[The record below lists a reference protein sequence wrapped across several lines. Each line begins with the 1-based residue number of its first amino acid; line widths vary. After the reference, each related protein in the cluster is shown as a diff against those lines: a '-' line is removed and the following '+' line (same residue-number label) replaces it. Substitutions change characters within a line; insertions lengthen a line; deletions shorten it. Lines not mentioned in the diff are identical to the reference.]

1 MANKTNNATQNNY
14 DENQI
19 QVLEGLEAVRKRPGM
34 YIGSTDIT
42 GLHHL
47 VTEII
52 DNSVDE
58 ALNGFADRIKIT
70 IHKDNSITI
79 ADNGRG
85 IPVAIKKEYGVS
97 ALELAATKLHAG
109 GKFGG
114 SGYKVSGGLHGV
126 GLSVVNAL
134 STTMEIWVKKL
145 EGIYYQKYLQGN
157 PVEAVKII
165 DINSVSNDESF
176 LNSKTG
182 TVIRFSPNP
191 KIFESIEYNT
201 QTICEKCKGFAY
213 LLAGLMFEIND
224 EKDNF
229 ATSYFFEGGLKSYV
243 TELNKNKNTIC
254 KVFHTKKEED
264 GMEVEIALQYTD
276 SYTETLISYA
286 NNIITPFHGH
296 HVTGFKIALTKTIND
311 YAKEKGFLKNDKAL
325 SGEDIREGLT
335 AIINIKIDNE
345 RIQYEGQTKEKLGTL
360 AARTATEN
368 VFRESFKTYLEEN
381 PKDAQAI
388 IEKGFLTQRARLA
401 AKAAR
406 ETIIRKGALESASLP
421 GTLADCSSKKAE
433 ESELYIVEGDS
444 AGGSDKQARDR
455 HFQAILPLFGKPL
468 NVEKTRLDKVL
479 ENGRL
484 ESLVIALGTSIGE
497 SFDISKLRY
506 HKVII
511 MSDADVDGAH
521 IATLYL
527 TFFFRY
533 FKELI
538 DLGYVY
544 LAQPP
549 LYRVQKGKN
558 FKYVFNEEE
567 KNAVIAEYGGV
578 ANVTRFKGLGEM
590 DAIQLWDTTMNPK
603 TRILKKVTIEDA
615 QKADEVFTTLM
626 GLEVA
631 PRKKFIQTHAKSA
644 NLDL

>member
-1 MANKTNNATQNNY
+1 MANKTNNTTQNNY
-14 DENQI
+14 NEDQI

-34 YIGSTDIT
+34 YIGSTDTT

-134 STTMEIWVKKL
+134 STTMEIWVKKP
-145 EGIYYQKYLQGN
+145 EGLYYQKYLQGN
-157 PVEAVKII
+157 PVEATKII
-165 DINSVSNDESF
+165 ESNSISKDDSF

-213 LLAGLMFEIND
+213 LLAGLMFEIKD

-229 ATSYFFEGGLKSYV
+229 ATSYFFEGGLRSYV

-264 GMEVEIALQYTD
+264 DMEVEIALQYTD

-335 AIINIKIDNE
+335 ALINIKIDSE

-360 AARTATEN
+360 AARAATEN
-368 VFRESFKTYLEEN
+368 AFRESFKTYLEEN

-388 IEKGFLTQRARLA
+388 VEKGFLTQRARLA

-421 GTLADCSSKKAE
+421 GTLADCSSKKAD
-433 ESELYIVEGDS
+433 ESEIYIVEGDS
-444 AGGSDKQARDR
+444 AGGSAKQARDR

-538 DLGYVY
+538 DLGYIY

-558 FKYVFNEEE
+558 FKYVFNEDER
-567 KNAVIAEYGGV
+567 NTVITEYGGS

-615 QKADEVFTTLM
+615 QKADEVFITLM

>member
-1 MANKTNNATQNNY
+1 MSDKVNTNNNY

-58 ALNGFADRIKIT
+58 ALNGFADKIRIT
-70 IHKDNSITI
+70 IHKNNSVTI
-79 ADNGRG
+79 SDNGRG

-97 ALELAATKLHAG
+97 AMELAATKLHAG

-134 STTMEIWVKKL
+134 STEMEIWVKKQDGL
-145 EGIYYQKYLQGN
+145 YYQKYLQGN

-165 DINSVSNDESF
+165 DSKSIQNKKEF
-176 LNSKTG
+176 LNSVTG
-182 TVIRFSPNP
+182 TTIKFSPNP
-191 KIFESIEYNT
+191 KIFETIDYTT

-224 EKDNF
+224 ERDNF
-229 ATSYFFEGGLKSYV
+229 TTSYFFEGGLKSYV
-243 TELNKNKNTIC
+243 AELNKTKTVIT
-254 KVFHTKKEED
+254 KVFHTKKIED
-264 GMEVEIALQYTD
+264 DMEVEVALQYTD
-276 SYTETLISYA
+276 SYNETLISFA

-311 YAKEKGFLKNDKAL
+311 YAKEKGLLKNEKGLTGD
-325 SGEDIREGLT
+325 DIREGLT
-335 AIINIKIDNE
+335 ALINIKIDSE

-360 AARTATEN
+360 AARAATEN
-368 VFRESFKTYLEEN
+368 AFRESFKTFLEEN

-388 IEKGFLTQRARLA
+388 VEKGFLTQRARLA

-406 ETIIRKGALESASLP
+406 DTIIRKGALETASLP

-433 ESELYIVEGDS
+433 ESELYVVEGDS
-444 AGGSDKQARDR
+444 AGGSAKQARDR
-455 HFQAILPLFGKPL
+455 HIQAILPLFGKPL
-468 NVEKTRLDKVL
+468 NVEKRRLDKVL
-479 ENGRL
+479 ENNRL

-506 HKVII
+506 HKIII
-511 MSDADVDGAH
+511 MADADVDGSH

-533 FKELI
+533 FRELI
-538 DLGYVY
+538 DLGYIY

-549 LYRVQKGKN
+549 LYRVQKGKS

-567 KNAVIAEYGGV
+567 RDRVITEFGT
-578 ANVTRFKGLGEM
+578 NTTVTRFKGLGEM
-590 DAIQLWDTTMNPK
+590 DPIQLWDTTMNPQ
-603 TRILKKVTIEDA
+603 TRILKRVTIEDA
-615 QKADEVFTTLM
+615 QKSDEVFTTLM
-626 GLEVA
+626 GIEVA